1 MPPNYSALQTILQ
14 FTDNPVEQ
22 QNIEVPSQKKNW
34 SNHLLSNSLYLF
46 FLLYIYYFPLAFPP
60 SLCVDSSVYYY
71 LNFYLPTPR
80 KLLLATIF

>member
-1 MPPNYSALQTILQ
+1 M
-14 FTDNPVEQ
+14 DNPVEQ

-46 FLLYIYYFPLAFPP
+46 FSVLYITSPLFP
-60 SLCVDSSVYYY
+60 SLLRLDSSVYYY